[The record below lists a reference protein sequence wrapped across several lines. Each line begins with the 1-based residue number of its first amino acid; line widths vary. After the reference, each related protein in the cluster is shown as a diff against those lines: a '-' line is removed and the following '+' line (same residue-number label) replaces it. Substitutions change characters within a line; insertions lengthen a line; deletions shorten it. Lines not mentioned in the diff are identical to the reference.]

1 MENKTIRLSR
11 CLLMDLLELPVYNL
25 VHDHPAENLKYHVAN
40 ISKKTGGLSTI
51 RDRLSQAQK
60 NRLEVLNDISLDS
73 QWKILMNTWRL
84 FGSVILD
91 EERKAHE
98 QNQQIVVYQ
107 SKPNLGNKWKFLKMS
122 EPDEIIPLL
131 FWLGRSYNPGLER
144 LQATR
149 KHEQRASEA
158 LHQETNYEYYKN
170 IIQPNSWKDQPL
182 KFDHTMNN
190 GNEMMYI
197 PVRTVYPLSLQN
209 GYELLCLWKYE
220 HLKFLYEDLFLL
232 EEDHS
237 YESLKVFVQNIKA
250 RMDFLKSQFEYAHLF
265 SRLRPYEMTPNDFFD
280 CDWTERTK
288 FREIMQSNTCTEW
301 RKMDVKGDSYTGYW
315 ISEDPAIKD
324 KAWDLTWEDN
334 FNHIY
339 GHLDKKKYY
348 GLSSPLSDM
357 NIYYPLTMMYVIEYL
372 CASRCEAPVE
382 VIDFYEFFINHVV
395 VPNYEVL
402 MAEDKPLH
410 FID

>member
-1 MENKTIRLSR
+1 MSELPTIGLSR
-11 CLLMDLLELPVYNL
+11 CLLMELLELPVYNL
-25 VHDHPAENLKYHVAN
+25 VHDVAN
-40 ISKKTGGLSTI
+40 ISKKAGGLSTI
-51 RDRLSQAQK
+51 RARLSQAQK
-60 NRLEVLNDISLDS
+60 NRLEVLNEMSLDS

-84 FGSVILD
+84 FGSTALD
-91 EERKAHE
+91 EERKARE

-107 SKPNLGNKWKFLKMS
+107 SKPNLGNKRGFLKMS
-122 EPDEIIPLL
+122 EPDEIIPLT
-131 FWLGRSYNPGLER
+131 FWFGRSYNPGFER
-144 LQATR
+144 LQAAR

-170 IIQPNSWKDQPL
+170 LIQPESWKAQPL

-220 HLKFLYEDLFLL
+220 HLKFLYEDLFLM

-237 YESLKVFVQNIKA
+237 YESLKVFVQNIKT
-250 RMDFLKSQFEYAHLF
+250 RMDFLKSQFEDAILF
-265 SRLRPYEMTPNDFFD
+265 SRLKPYEMTPNEFFD
-280 CDWTERTK
+280 CDWTELTK
-288 FREIMQSNTCTEW
+288 FRQIMKSNTCTEW
-301 RKMDVKGDSYTGYW
+301 CKMDVKGDSYTGYW
-315 ISEDPAIKD
+315 ESEDPAIKD

-339 GHLDKKKYY
+339 NHLDKK
-348 GLSSPLSDM
+348 
-357 NIYYPLTMMYVIEYL
+357 NYYPLTMMYVIEYL

-410 FID
+410 FIE